1 MSILM
6 YKQRFKPPNFNKT
19 PKCNYAHIRYIATR
33 PGASK
38 NEGMSHGLFGKLQPG
53 NLTEFK
59 TWQEVAKEVR
69 ELSYKKVNIF
79 RSVISFTPETVA
91 ELGLKDHNAW
101 ENYIEKHIHI
111 IASKNGISRRN
122 LSWVCAHHNEPSHPH
137 IHIVFWDKNQK
148 TMKNYVSPKVA
159 DSIRI
164 QLIKET
170 FTEKIADYCRAKEK
184 YKSELKEVTDDL
196 VKDFDDYMKTIYPK
210 QYKKLKEAAGKI
222 DDEELKDI
230 PIDSI
235 LKGIDLSPLSIRL
248 FQLKDILP
256 KKGRLYY
263 QLLSEEAKEQVDRV
277 VEDLKQ
283 GIPHIKQL
291 IDEYADT
298 KSKMAML
305 YDTDPVSVES
315 HREKAIN
322 EMDKLIANRL
332 IAVIKTLAN
341 KEFELSKLEY
351 SKEYKSYKTQQMI
364 CEILMM
370 IEQNVDD
377 LNMDYIDRQKA
388 ESTELSKRAKK
399 ELYLRNRDKGMGK

>member
-79 RSVISFTPETVA
+79 RSVISFTPETAA
-91 ELGLKDHNAW
+91 ELGLKDHSAW

-111 IASKNGISRRN
+111 LASKNGISRRN

-148 TMKNYVSPKVA
+148 TMKNFVSPKVA

-170 FTEKIADYCRAKEK
+170 FAEKIADYCRAKEK
-184 YKSELKEVTDDL
+184 QKSELKEVTDDL

-210 QYKKLKEAAGKI
+210 EYKKLKELAGKI

-235 LKGIDLSPLSIRL
+235 LKGIDLSPISIRI

-263 QLLSEEAKEQVDRV
+263 QLLPEEAKEQVDRL

-283 GIPHIKQL
+283 GMSNKSNQVIAIARFLAYKSNLNKQL
-291 IDEYADT
+291 ENMTEEQYYKKPVGLEVGSYIQDMMKYCPEQTVDIVLKNQNKMIERLGVEYL
-298 KSKMAML
+298 S
-305 YDTDPVSVES
+305 
-315 HREKAIN
+315 
-322 EMDKLIANRL
+322 LIANM
-332 IAVIKTLAN
+332 
-341 KEFELSKLEY
+341 EFADRG
-351 SKEYKSYKTQQMI
+351 
-364 CEILMM
+364 EI
-370 IEQNVDD
+370 NA
-377 LNMDYIDRQKA
+377 R
-388 ESTELSKRAKK
+388 
-399 ELYLRNRDKGMGK
+399 

>member
-1 MSILM
+1 M
-6 YKQRFKPPNFNKT
+6 N
-19 PKCNYAHIRYIATR
+19 
-33 PGASK
+33 
-38 NEGMSHGLFGKLQPG
+38 HGLFGKLQPG

-59 TWQEVAKEVR
+59 TWQEVAKEIR
-69 ELSYKKVNIF
+69 ELSYQKVNIF
-79 RSVISFTPETVA
+79 RSVISFSPETVA

-111 IASKNGISRRN
+111 LASKNGISRRD

-170 FTEKIADYCRAKEK
+170 FAEKIADYCRAKEK

-196 VKDFDDYMKTIYPK
+196 VNDFDDYMKTIYPK

-263 QLLSEEAKEQVDRV
+263 QLLPEEAKEQVDSL
-277 VEDLKQ
+277 VEDLKR

-305 YDTDPVSVES
+305 YDTDPVSVER
-315 HREKAIN
+315 HGDKAIK

-332 IAVIKTLAN
+332 ITVIKTLSN

-351 SKEYKSYKTQQMI
+351 SKEYKSYNTQQMI

>member
-6 YKQRFKPPNFNKT
+6 YKQRFKPPNFSKT

-79 RSVISFTPETVA
+79 RSVISFNPETAA
-91 ELGLKDHNAW
+91 ELGLKDHRAW

-111 IASKNGISRRN
+111 LASKNGISRRN
-122 LSWVCAHHNEPSHPH
+122 LSWACAHHNEPSHPH

-148 TMKNYVSPKVA
+148 TMKNFVSPKVA

-164 QLIKET
+164 ELIKET
-170 FTEKIADYCRAKEK
+170 FAEKIADYCRVKEK
-184 YKSELKEVTDDL
+184 HKSELKEVTDDL

-210 QYKKLKEAAGKI
+210 EYKKLKELAGKI

-235 LKGIDLSPLSIRL
+235 LKGIDLSPISIRI

-263 QLLSEEAKEQVDRV
+263 QLLPEEAKEQVDRL

-283 GIPHIKQL
+283 GIPHLKQL

-305 YDTDPVSVES
+305 YDTDPESVAR
-315 HREKAIN
+315 HKDKAIK

-332 IAVIKTLAN
+332 IAVIKTLVN
-341 KEFELSKLEY
+341 KEFELLKLEY

-364 CEILMM
+364 CEILIM
-370 IEQNVDD
+370 IEQNIDD
-377 LNMDYIDRQKA
+377 LNLDYNDRQKS

-399 ELYLRNRDKGMGK
+399 ELYLRNRDKGMEK